1 MERLSSD
8 DLDGQGQKR
17 STSSKP
23 TGNAYTAHPER
34 DLQAGDPNLVGG
46 APPEPK
52 KTMAEKVKGLFKGHH
67 RDDEEDKDSAVGS
80 GVGHTPEASPY
91 GTVDTGNNLSGNAV
105 DSTAPGKEE
114 SDVQPQGETGSDA
127 LTDHQGN
134 LKPGPHTDSVKRDT
148 VFSKIK
154 DKLHGS
160 K

>member
-1 MERLSSD
+1 MEGLSNH

-23 TGNAYTAHPER
+23 TGDAFTAHPER
-34 DLQAGDPNLVGG
+34 DLQAGDPNFVG
-46 APPEPK
+46 AAQPEPK
-52 KTMAEKVKGLFKGHH
+52 KKMTEKVKGMFKGHH
-67 RDDEEDKDSAVGS
+67 RDDEEDTDSAVGS

-91 GTVDTGNNLSGNAV
+91 GTTDGGNDALGNV
-105 DSTAPGKEE
+105 MDPTAPGKED
-114 SDVQPQGETGSDA
+114 SNA

-134 LKPGPHTDSVKRDT
+134 LKPGPHTDAVKRDS
-148 VFSKIK
+148 VLSKIK

>member
-8 DLDGQGQKR
+8 DVDGQGHKR

-23 TGNAYTAHPER
+23 TGDAYTAHPER

-52 KTMAEKVKGLFKGHH
+52 KKMTEKVKGLFKGHH
-67 RDDEEDKDSAVGS
+67 GDDDEDTNSAVGS

-91 GTVDTGNNLSGNAV
+91 GTADAGNGSSGSVVDP
-105 DSTAPGKEE
+105 TAPGT
-114 SDVQPQGETGSDA
+114 GESDA

-148 VFSKIK
+148 VFTKIK

>member
-1 MERLSSD
+1 VVTNLAEGLED
-8 DLDGQGQKR
+8 KR

-23 TGNAYTAHPER
+23 TGDEYTAHPER
-34 DLQAGDPNLVGG
+34 DLQAGDSNLGG
-46 APPEPK
+46 GVPPEPK

-67 RDDEEDKDSAVGS
+67 RDDEEDTDSAIGS

-91 GTVDTGNNLSGNAV
+91 GTVDTGNELSGNV
-105 DSTAPGKEE
+105 MDPTAPGTEG
-114 SDVQPQGETGSDA
+114 SDVQSQGETAGEA

-134 LKPGPHTDSVKRDT
+134 LKPGPHTDSVKRET

-154 DKLHGS
+154 DKLHSS